1 MHRNIARAY
10 DYLEAEYDRVRA
22 VCIRILSQN
31 DKRLERR
38 LLRTDMD
45 DEKHLDEMLLYEERL
60 SSPERRKV
68 LDLNR
73 YGRKIEQIMVSLLR
87 L

>member
-10 DYLEAEYDRVRA
+10 DYLEAEHGRVRA
-22 VCIRILSQN
+22 VCIRMLSQN

-38 LLRTDMD
+38 LLRADMD

-60 SSPERRKV
+60 SGPERRKV
-68 LDLNR
+68 LDLSR
-73 YGRKIEQIMVSLLR
+73 YGRKIERIMASLLR